1 MAKSFR
7 ESIIISIYSLIKNNG
22 GYFKS
27 EKQAKM
33 MLGLEPL
40 YLTWCRDT
48 QWGNSCTVEVVLD
61 EKGVKTLTRTSN
73 TTFKVL
79 DVYTR
84 TLTLEKWQ
92 GQREYASRRSD
103 MIRFLRDQ
111 ASKYRDMYTDRINH
125 PNAQYMSRFQK
136 RIAAASSNMI
146 CHLAMQYRKDM
157 TDDEKLEISNKI
169 QIITLRRDNLYLTMQ
184 ERGHKYNEMCDKIW
198 DIIDQTDRNI
208 NNFQKLFPNY

>member
-33 MLGLEPL
+33 MLGLEPSFL
-40 YLTWCRDT
+40 MWTRDT
-48 QWGNSCTVEVVLD
+48 QWGHTCSVEVVLD
-61 EKGVKTLTRTSN
+61 ENGVKTLTRTSN

-79 DVYTR
+79 DVYER
-84 TLTLEKWQ
+84 TLPLDEWKA
-92 GQREYASRRSD
+92 QREYASRRSD
-103 MIRFLRDQ
+103 MIRFLHSQ
-111 ASKYRDMYTDRINH
+111 ASKYRDMHNNRINH
-125 PNAQYMSRFQK
+125 PNAKYMSRFQK
-136 RIAAASSNMI
+136 RIAVASSNMVLK
-146 CHLAMQYRKDM
+146 LAMQYRKDM

-169 QIITLRRDNLYLTMQ
+169 QIITLRRDNLYLTMH
-184 ERGHKYNEMCDKIW
+184 ERGREYNEMCDKIW

-208 NNFQKLFPNY
+208 DNFQKLFPNY